1 MIMSLKM
8 AGGLLIIEIVCEYN
22 YTGFMRYFTGWNF
35 RKTAVVLPVFCEN
48 PIFIKLFSTNKT
60 PTLFQNK
67 KDFKYFRKEK
77 RLSFTGTFQ
86 SEQISTGE
94 PPWGCRAGRLASS

>member
-48 PIFIKLFSTNKT
+48 PIFIKLFLNEQNSHSFSESKG
-60 PTLFQNK
+60 FQV
-67 KDFKYFRKEK
+67 F
-77 RLSFTGTFQ
+77 
-86 SEQISTGE
+86 
-94 PPWGCRAGRLASS
+94 